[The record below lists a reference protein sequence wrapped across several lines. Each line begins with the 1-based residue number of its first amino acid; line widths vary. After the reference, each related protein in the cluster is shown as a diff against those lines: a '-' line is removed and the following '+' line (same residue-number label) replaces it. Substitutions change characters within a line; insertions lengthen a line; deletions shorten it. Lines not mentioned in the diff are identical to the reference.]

1 MYSQPLAFVDLETT
15 GTHPT
20 SDRVIEVAII
30 TLDPSGEVEEWS
42 SLVNPGSRLPP
53 FIESLTGIRSEMT
66 ADAPAFDELAPEIL
80 ERLDG
85 RLMVA
90 HNARFDYGFLKNEFA
105 RLGERFVHQPLCTV
119 KLSRKLFPE
128 QRRHNL
134 DTLIRT
140 HGLDPGDRH
149 RAMADARVLLQ
160 FLAVLYS
167 RFADADVDAAID
179 AVVRRPSLPR
189 YLPAGELDALP
200 EVPGVYRF
208 YGENGVLL
216 YVGKSKN
223 IRSRVMAHF
232 AEDTRS
238 NKEMRLSQQVR
249 RVDYTETAGELGAL
263 LREAQEI
270 KTRMPVHNRQLR
282 RQQRLTGLRLR
293 PQSTP
298 QVEIVDLQPQDFRA
312 GEDLFGLFRTR
323 RAAQNCLREL
333 ATEYRL
339 CPKLLGLESRGARG
353 SCFAFQLG
361 RCNGACCGEE
371 SERVHL
377 ARLIDALSRLKLK
390 SWPWPGCIAVR
401 ERSADGRRSEL
412 HILDNWCYLG
422 SVDEDE
428 QFDLFTGGEPEAFD
442 LDSYRILVRHLLA
455 PGAQP
460 EIIELPRDQVGPD
473 GNTEA
478 S

>member
-30 TLDPSGEVEEWS
+30 TLDPGGEVEEWS
-42 SLVNPGSRLPP
+42 SLVNPGGRLPP
-53 FIESLTGIRSEMT
+53 FIESLTGISSDMT
-66 ADAPAFDELAPEIL
+66 ADAPAFDEIAPEVL

-85 RLMVA
+85 RLLVA

-105 RLGERFVHQPLCTV
+105 RLGERFVRQPLCTV
-119 KLSRKLFPE
+119 KLSRKLFPA

-134 DTLIRT
+134 DTLIRV
-140 HGLDPGDRH
+140 HDLDPGDRH
-149 RAMADARVLLQ
+149 RAMADARVLVQ
-160 FLAVLYS
+160 FLAVLYA
-167 RFADADVDAAID
+167 RFPEATVDTAIE

-189 YLPAGELDALP
+189 HLSAGELEALP
-200 EVPGVYRF
+200 EEPGVYRF
-208 YGENGVLL
+208 YGENDVLL

-238 NKEMRLSQQVR
+238 NKEMKLSQQVR
-249 RVDYTETAGELGAL
+249 RVDYTVTAGELGAL

-282 RQQRLTGLRLR
+282 RQQRLVGLRLR
-293 PQSTP
+293 PDGEP
-298 QVEIVDLQPQDFRA
+298 QVEIVDLNPRDFSA
-312 GEDLFGLFRTR
+312 GDDLFGMFRTR

-339 CPKLLGLESRGARG
+339 CPKLLGLESRGRG
-353 SCFAFQLG
+353 SCFAYQLG
-361 RCNGACCGEE
+361 RCKGACCGEE
-371 SERVHL
+371 SPRVHL

-390 SWPWPGCIAVR
+390 AWPWPGRIAVR
-401 ERSADGRRSEL
+401 EQSADGERVEL
-412 HILDNWCYLG
+412 HVIDNWCYLG
-422 SVDEDE
+422 SADDHD
-428 QFDLFTGGEPEAFD
+428 QLDLFTGGVPDGFD
-442 LDSYRILVRHLLA
+442 LDSYKILVRHLLA
-455 PGAQP
+455 PGTRP
-460 EIIELPRDQVGPD
+460 SIIRLD
-473 GNTEA
+473 GSE
-478 S
+478 